1 MIVHL
6 NFGETYYIEVNL
18 PITNYSNYKL
28 KIERLYQIDY
38 IDLLYGN
45 QESYNIITNEAGVGD
60 NFKRIR
66 LINDSNITVEYD
78 YVGTQSETIYFVLY
92 KEIYNSITNTYSLQ
106 LVFPEMMVT
115 YGESLTW
122 ISSINEGVYYIGY
135 YNKTNSS
142 STISITIG

>member
-1 MIVHL
+1 M
-6 NFGETYYIEVNL
+6 
-18 PITNYSNYKL
+18 KL
-28 KIERLYQIDY
+28 LQCY
-38 IDLLYGN
+38 ID
-45 QESYNIITNEAGVGD
+45 NIITNETGVGD
-60 NFKRIR
+60 NFKKIE
-66 LINDSNITVEYD
+66 IMDDSNVCIEYD

-92 KEIYNSITNTYSLQ
+92 KEIYNSTTNTYSLQ

-122 ISSINEGVYYIGY
+122 SSNITEGRYYIGY